1 MIHDCLFTVITINIF
16 HTLMGTVSSLILAL
30 MIALKLPGYG
40 VACEDLVCSVNPCQN
55 GGRCIAE
62 VVNRTEVQ
70 NCLCSLPYSGEFCTE
85 GIPIY

>member
-1 MIHDCLFTVITINIF
+1 MDTCANQPCINGGTCVQEVNELLMCLCPDRYT
-16 HTLMGTVSSLILAL
+16 
-30 MIALKLPGYG
+30 G
-40 VACEDLVCSVNPCQN
+40 VVCEDLVCSVSPCQN

-62 VVNRTEVQ
+62 IINGTEVQ